1 VAIYHFS
8 AKVIGRSG
16 GRSAIASAAYRA
28 GERLHDDK
36 LDRSHDYTE
45 KAGVVHREIML
56 PDGAPA
62 RWTDRGTLWNE
73 VEAGEKRKDAQLAR
87 DIEISLPRELG
98 KAEAIRLAQDFVRE
112 QFVDRGMVADLN
124 VHWTQ
129 ARDGGEQPHAHVML
143 TMREVV
149 PGLEG
154 HEEEGAFGKKVVAW
168 NDRALLGEWR
178 ERWAELANARLLE
191 LGHDIRIDHRSYAD
205 QGIDLEPQHKIG
217 PAGVRREDREQDA
230 ERAAEHRDI
239 ARRNGDKLLD
249 EPEIALRAL
258 THQHSTFTRQELARF
273 VDRHTD
279 GAEQFASVMAKVE
292 AAPELVRLG
301 QDGRER
307 DRFTTSEMLDTE
319 QRMERA
325 ASALA
330 DRDGHR
336 VLQAAG
342 WRAARAAEWNGVT
355 LEEEQRA
362 AFRHVTS
369 GPDLSLVV
377 GYAGSGKSTM
387 LGVARAAW
395 EAEGYQVRGLAL
407 SGIAAEGLEKGAG
420 IASRTIASLE
430 YAWKAER
437 DQLTSRDVLVIDEAG
452 MIGSRQMERVLSAAG
467 KAGAKVVLI
476 GDPEQLQ
483 AIEAGASFRALAER
497 HGAAEIT
504 TVRRQHEEW
513 QRDATRELATGR
525 TEQALERYAAAGMV
539 LASETRAEARAA
551 LVAGWDAARRERP
564 EESRVILAYTR
575 DDVRDLNELA
585 RTQLRAAGELRAP
598 DQVVQTE
605 RGARAFAAGDR
616 IMFQRNERGLGGDGR
631 GRDGVAVKNGTL
643 GTVLDVAS
651 GGERLTVRLDG
662 PEKSSGR
669 EVTFYTRDY
678 AHIDHGYAAT
688 VHKAQGVTVDR
699 AHVLATPHMDRHAAY
714 VGLTRHRDGVALHYA
729 REDFADQTR
738 LARVLSRE
746 RAKDTSL
753 DYPDRGGDELARRY
767 AERRGLD
774 PLRLESEIVVRTPE
788 RQAER
793 ATETPAPRRSRFAG
807 LKLKA
812 EPTEPV
818 RQAANRPQERAEPIP
833 AREPARRTTPEME
846 REERLRGALTSYAG
860 AWADAGRMTA
870 AGLPVLAHQAEALER
885 SGQALE
891 ALAPNLLRDT
901 RAALERAPELARD
914 AGAPEGIAA
923 LGAAIGVERGARLA
937 LDERGRAAVR
947 AWNTLER
954 AYTAAEKDYDWQAK
968 REVGER
974 MEAFAT
980 ELKRDPQLDSLLRQ
994 RGREL
999 GVDEGSRLDQV
1010 VQAREADISRTLR
1023 RDLGISLGRGM
1034 GMGM

>member
-1 VAIYHFS
+1 
-8 AKVIGRSG
+8 VIGRSN
-16 GRSAIASAAYRA
+16 GRSAIASAASGG

-36 LDRSHDYTE
+36 LDRDHDYTE
-45 KAGVVHREIML
+45 KAGVVYREIML
-56 PDGAPA
+56 PEGAPPSWA
-62 RWTDRGTLWNE
+62 DRGTLWNE
-73 VEAGEKRKDAQLAR
+73 VEAAEKRKDAQLAR

-98 KAEAIRLAQDFVRE
+98 KAEAIRLAQDFVRG

-149 PGLEG
+149 PGRDG

-191 LGHDIRIDHRSYAD
+191 LGHDIRIDHRSYVD

-217 PAGVRREDREQDA
+217 PAGVRREDRKQDA
-230 ERAAEHRDI
+230 ERVAEHRDI
-239 ARRNGDKLLD
+239 ARRNGDKLRD

-258 THQHSTFTRQELARF
+258 TQQHSTFTRQELARF

-279 GAEQFASVMAKVE
+279 GAEQFSSVMAKVE

-301 QDGRER
+301 QDGRGR
-307 DRFTTSEMLDTE
+307 DRFTTREMLDTE

-325 ASALA
+325 AGALA

-342 WRAARAAEWNGVT
+342 WHAARAAEQNGVT

-437 DQLTSRDVLVIDEAG
+437 DQLTSKDVLVIDEAG
-452 MIGSRQMERVLSAAG
+452 MIGSRQMGRVLSAAQE
-467 KAGAKVVLI
+467 AGAKVVLI

-483 AIEAGASFRALAER
+483 AIEAGAAFRALAER

-525 TEQALERYAAAGMV
+525 TEQALERYGAAGMV
-539 LASETRAEARAA
+539 LATNTRAEARVA
-551 LVAGWDAARRERP
+551 LVAGWDTARQQRP

-585 RTQLRAAGELRAP
+585 RAQLRAAGELRTP

-643 GTVLDVAS
+643 GTVLEAAS

-662 PEKSSGR
+662 ASGPGGPEKGSGR
-669 EVTFYTRDY
+669 EVTFYTHDY

-714 VGLTRHRDGVALHYA
+714 VGLTRHRDGVELHYA
-729 REDFADQTR
+729 REDFADQAR

-753 DYPDRGGDELARRY
+753 DYPDRVGDELARRY

-774 PLRLESEIVVRTPE
+774 PLRPESEIVVRTPE

-793 ATETPAPRRSRFAG
+793 TTEAPTPRRSRFAG
-807 LKLKA
+807 LKLKT
-812 EPTEPV
+812 EPVEPV
-818 RQAANRPQERAEPIP
+818 RQAADRLQERAEPVP
-833 AREPARRTTPEME
+833 AREPPRQTTPEME
-846 REERLRGALTSYAG
+846 REEWLRGALTSYAG
-860 AWADAGRMTA
+860 AWADADRMTA
-870 AGLPVLAHQAEALER
+870 AGLPVLAHQAEAMVR

-901 RAALERAPELARD
+901 RATLERAPELARD
-914 AGAPEGIAA
+914 TGSPEGMAA
-923 LGAAIGVERGARLA
+923 LGAAIGAERRARFD

-947 AWNTLER
+947 TWNTLER
-954 AYTAAEKDYDWQAK
+954 AYAAAEKDYDWQAK

-1010 VQAREADISRTLR
+1010 VQARETDISRTLR
-1023 RDLGISLGRGM
+1023 RNLGISLGRGM

>member
-1 VAIYHFS
+1 M
-8 AKVIGRSG
+8 IGRSG

-36 LDRSHDYTE
+36 LDRDHDYTE
-45 KAGVVHREIML
+45 KAGVVHRGIML
-56 PDGAPA
+56 PEGAPE
-62 RWTDRGTLWNE
+62 RWADRGTLWNE

-98 KAEAIRLAQDFVRE
+98 KAEAVRLAQDFMRE
-112 QFVDRGMVADLN
+112 QFVDRGMVVDLN

-149 PGLEG
+149 PGREG
-154 HEEEGAFGKKVVAW
+154 HEEEGAFGQKVVAW

-191 LGHDIRIDHRSYAD
+191 LGHDIRIDHRSYAE

-217 PAGVRREDREQDA
+217 PAGVRREDRAQDA
-230 ERAAEHRDI
+230 ERAAEHREI
-239 ARRNGDKLLD
+239 ARRNGDKLRD

-258 THQHSTFTRQELARF
+258 TQQHSTFTRQELARF

-279 GAEQFASVMAKVE
+279 GAEQFASVLAKVE

-301 QDGRER
+301 QDGRGR
-307 DRFTTSEMLDTE
+307 DRFTTREMLDTE

-325 ASALA
+325 AGALA

-342 WRAARAAEWNGVT
+342 WRAARAAERNGVT
-355 LEEEQRA
+355 LEDEQRA

-437 DQLTSRDVLVIDEAG
+437 DQLTSKDVLVIDEAG
-452 MIGSRQMERVLSAAG
+452 MIGSRQMERVLSTAQA
-467 KAGAKVVLI
+467 AGAKVVLI

-483 AIEAGASFRALAER
+483 AIEAGAAFRVLAER

-539 LASETRAEARAA
+539 REAGTREEARTV
-551 LVAGWDAARRERP
+551 LVEGWDAARRARP

-575 DDVRDLNELA
+575 DDVRDLNEKA
-585 RTQLRAAGELRAP
+585 RAQLRAAGELHTP

-616 IMFQRNERGLGGDGR
+616 IMFQRNERGLGGHFSDR
-631 GRDGVAVKNGTL
+631 NAVAVKNGTL
-643 GTVLDVAS
+643 GTVLEVAS
-651 GGERLTVRLDG
+651 GGERLTVHLDG
-662 PEKSSGR
+662 TGSPGRPGGAGR

-729 REDFADQTR
+729 REDFADPTR

-753 DYPDRGGDELARRY
+753 DYPERDGDELARRY

-774 PLRLESEIVVRTPE
+774 PLRPESEIVVRTPE
-788 RQAER
+788 REAER
-793 ATETPAPRRSRFAG
+793 DEPVRAAPRRGKFAG

-812 EPTEPV
+812 EPPMPERLP
-818 RQAANRPQERAEPIP
+818 ARAEPVP
-833 AREPARRTTPEME
+833 EPPRRTSPEIE
-846 REERLRGALTSYAG
+846 REERLRRALTGYAE

-870 AGLPVLAHQAEALER
+870 AGLPVLTHQAEAMER
-885 SGQALE
+885 FGQTLE
-891 ALAPNLLRDT
+891 ALAPNLRHDT
-901 RAALERAPELARD
+901 RTALERAPELARD
-914 AGAPEGIAA
+914 AATPEGMVA
-923 LGAAIGVERGARLA
+923 LGAAIGAERRARLD

-947 AWNTLER
+947 TWSTLER
-954 AYTAAEKDYDWQAK
+954 SYAAAEKDYDWQAK

-974 MEAFAT
+974 METFAK